1 MCLHIPRLTTVL
13 SSSTWTSLRQRVCLG
28 SLLPSAT
35 SQTWYNSMEKPR
47 LSSGLVV
54 DLVKGESHNRPQPM
68 TPSESTHWRSWVQ
81 TTGREKIITLLG
93 WAART
98 AFNQRRTAA
107 AVWWRPDEIVTC
119 LGMRSDTPFLF
130 LLFAC
135 SWLLSCVMWE
145 VYTEPPSDISPE
157 VSQVR
162 SDLFH
167 DGAPPLLSKKDKRS
181 SENPMVGTFRASRS
195 IGG

>member
-1 MCLHIPRLTTVL
+1 MCLQILRLSTVL
-13 SSSTWTSLRQRVCLG
+13 SNSTWTSLRHHVCLG
-28 SLLPSAT
+28 SLVPSVT
-35 SQTWYNSMEKPR
+35 SQTWYKSFKRTR

-107 AVWWRPDEIVTC
+107 AVRWRPDEIMTC
-119 LGMRSDTPFLF
+119 LGMRSDTLFFF

-135 SWLLSCVMWE
+135 SATLVMC
-145 VYTEPPSDISPE
+145 D
-157 VSQVR
+157 
-162 SDLFH
+162 
-167 DGAPPLLSKKDKRS
+167 
-181 SENPMVGTFRASRS
+181 VGSLC
-195 IGG
+195 